1 MSTNVC
7 SLKPGTV
14 FTEKRMQINV
24 LQHVITPFG
33 EALYPLNHDLQFLYF
48 KELKLIVL
56 HYTPSHTT
64 GDKQELLRLNLHY
77 RVRVTHFQ
85 FFVSLSSCAYRI
97 CNMNF

>member
-1 MSTNVC
+1 MSTNVY

-14 FTEKRMQINV
+14 FTQKPMQMNV
-24 LQHVITPFG
+24 LQHVITSFG

-56 HYTPSHTT
+56 HYTPSYTT

-77 RVRVTHFQ
+77 GVQVTQFQ
-85 FFVSLSSCAYRI
+85 FFPLLEYVA
-97 CNMNF
+97 